1 MAFTIPTAKQLAT
14 TFLSALEARIAQT
27 TPPVARA
34 FNRVLSVALAMFGV
48 GVYKYVADRALQAL
62 ALTATSDGL
71 DTIGTNYGV
80 TRRPAVSA
88 VLEAEIVATLGVII
102 PAGTIFSSVSTNEEY
117 TTTAEA
123 VSTGVVAVLNVQA
136 ATPGDS
142 GNLAI
147 GEALLIGTPIVGANA
162 TAYIAP
168 CYEVDAV
175 VTAGEDRELDTD
187 YRRRVLTRIRAAGG
201 GGNSADYRAWG
212 EDVADVARVFPYSG
226 KPIIYT
232 ATEDFS
238 IDGTDPY
245 IITYEGADPAFSF
258 FDLGFHDLGF
268 VTISGCG
275 ANPGNNITTQIII
288 VTDTD
293 LTVAGPLTTTATEEM
308 TLVNESL
315 PGDRTVYVESE
326 ADPDDCP
333 AATLTAVR
341 EALLTDPE
349 TGLSRMPLGLT
360 EERLYVESTYR
371 TDAQVWVIG
380 LDVPAEVLAEV
391 QSKIETAIED
401 YVARLCCFVGGL
413 DYPGDRVDTVSKG
426 SLGSVVQG
434 VVRGYGGSIEYVTFE
449 IDAVEQNAYQ
459 LSQGELLGLVDV
471 DPVIFDTVYP

>member
-1 MAFTIPTAKQLAT
+1 MAFTIPTEKQLAT

-71 DTIGTNYGV
+71 DTIGNNYGV

-88 VLEAEIVATLGVII
+88 VLEFTLVAVNGTII
-102 PAGTIFSSVSTNEEY
+102 PAGTIFSSVSTGEEY
-117 TTTAEA
+117 TTTAE
-123 VSTGVVAVLNVQA
+123 VTA
-136 ATPGDS
+136 ALGEANLQGSASTPGSS

-147 GEALLIGTPIVGANA
+147 GEALAIGTPIAGANA
-162 TAYIAP
+162 IAYVAATL
-168 CYEVDAV
+168 YVDAI
-175 VTAGEDRELDTD
+175 VTAGEDRELNTD

-232 ATEDFS
+232 ATDDFS
-238 IDGTDPY
+238 IDGSDPY
-245 IITYEGADPAFSF
+245 VITSEGSADFLA
-258 FDLGFHDLGF
+258 LGFHNLGY
-268 VTISGCG
+268 VTISGDG
-275 ANPGNNITTQIII
+275 AHPANNITTQVIS
-288 VTDTD
+288 VTATE
-293 LTVAGPLTTTATEEM
+293 LTVVGPLTTTTTEEM

-326 ADPDDCP
+326 ADPDTCP
-333 AATLTAVR
+333 PATLTAVR
-341 EALLTDPE
+341 ETLITDPD
-349 TGLSRMPLGLT
+349 TGLARMPLGLVDD
-360 EERLYVESTYR
+360 RLYVESTYR
-371 TDAQVWVIG
+371 TDAQIWVVG
-380 LDVPAEVLAEV
+380 LDVPADVLAEV
-391 QSKIETAIED
+391 QAKIGTALAD
-401 YVARLCCFVGGL
+401 YASRVCCFVGGL

-459 LSQGELLGLVDV
+459 LSQGELFGLVDIN
-471 DPVIFDTVYP
+471 PVNFVTAYP

>member
-88 VLEAEIVATLGVII
+88 VLEFTLVAVNGTII
-102 PAGTIFSSVSTNEEY
+102 PAGTIFSSVSTGEEY
-117 TTTAEA
+117 TTTAE
-123 VSTGVVAVLNVQA
+123 VTA
-136 ATPGDS
+136 ALGEANLQGSASTPGGS

-147 GEALLIGTPIVGANA
+147 GEALAIGTPIAGANA
-162 TAYIAP
+162 IAYVAATL
-168 CYEVDAV
+168 EVDAI

-226 KPIIYT
+226 KPIT
-232 ATEDFS
+232 ALATEDFS
-238 IDGTDPY
+238 IDGTDPF
-245 IITYEGADPAFSF
+245 IITYEGVDPFSF
-258 FDLGFHDLGF
+258 TDLNFHDLGF

-275 ANPGNNITTQIII
+275 LHAENNITTQILSAM
-288 VTDTD
+288 VTT
-293 LTVAGPLTTTATEEM
+293 LTVVGPLTTTATEEM

-333 AATLTAVR
+333 PATLTAVR
-341 EALLTDPE
+341 DALLTDPE
-349 TGLSRMPLGLT
+349 TGLARMPLGLID
-360 EERLYVESTYR
+360 ERLYVESTYR
-371 TDAQVWVIG
+371 TDAQIWVIG
-380 LDVPAEVLAEV
+380 LDVPADVLAEV
-391 QSKIETAIED
+391 QAKIEVALED
-401 YVARLCCFVGGL
+401 YVARVCCFVGGL

-426 SLGSVVQG
+426 SFATVVQG

-449 IDAVEQNAYQ
+449 IGAVEQNAYQ

-471 DPVIFDTVYP
+471 NPVIFDTVYP